1 MNIKKLIADSINLN
15 ADINVENL
23 IIEAISAD
31 KGDYCLP
38 CFAFA
43 KTMHRS
49 PMDIANQIASSFTS
63 NELIDHVEVVAGYV
77 NFFLNK
83 SQIANSVLNEY
94 KNENDFKSNIG
105 KGKVVCV
112 DYGSPNLAKYL
123 HIGHLKSLI
132 VGESLCRLC
141 EQFGYTVKRLDFA
154 GDYGTPFGKIIGGM
168 QKWGSMEDVKARGN
182 DALQEYY
189 VKFNQMEAED
199 ESYSQLARD
208 IFKKI
213 EEKDSVIYPIYQQ
226 IVDIALKDGERMF
239 DLLGVKFDDNRGENY
254 YNQFVPDVVKKLRNA
269 NLLTESQ
276 GAQIV
281 DLTAFDM
288 APSVI
293 IKNDG
298 TSLYASRDLAAVMD
312 RYNDYHF
319 DKIFYVTD
327 VAQSLHFKQWFKIVE
342 LLGLDYYNKLEH
354 IAYGRFSLPDG
365 KISSRRGKQAVLVD
379 LIEYAHNKAVDI
391 IKDRNFEIENPDD
404 VANKV
409 TRAVLNYSV
418 LKVERVKDCVFDM
431 EKAFSFE
438 GETAPYMQYTFT
450 RLESILRKFNNSNLD
465 INQDKTYIEI
475 LPDYTCFNTDAFELV
490 KMINNFKLTLQTAL
504 DKRDSSIV
512 AKRIMEMCKTFNHFY
527 TTTKVL
533 DGNIETT
540 KAKINLVLSLK
551 ECLKTGF
558 NIICIDSLKEM

>member
-1 MNIKKLIADSINLN
+1 MDIKELIAKSIVLDENID
-15 ADINVENL
+15 AKNL
-23 IIEAISAD
+23 IMESASAD

-38 CFAFA
+38 CFSFA
-43 KTMHRS
+43 KVLHKS
-49 PMDIANQIASSFTS
+49 PIEIANNIAASLKP
-63 NELIDHVEVVAGYV
+63 NNIVDHTEVVAGYI
-77 NFFLNK
+77 NFFLK
-83 SQIANSVLNEY
+83 KDEVAKQILKEHQS
-94 KNENDFKSNIG
+94 KDDFKSTDG
-105 KGKVVCV
+105 KGKIVCV
-112 DYGSPNLAKYL
+112 DFGSPNLAKYL

-132 VGESLCRLC
+132 VGESICRLF

-168 QKWGSMEDVKARGN
+168 QKWGSMDDVKARGN

-189 VKFNQMEAED
+189 VKFNQLETED
-199 ESYSQLARD
+199 ESYTQLARD

-213 EEKDSVIYPIYQQ
+213 EEKDPEVYPIYQQ
-226 IVDIALKDGERMF
+226 IVDIALKDGEKMF
-239 DLLGVKFDDNRGENY
+239 DLLGVKFDDNRGEFY
-254 YNQFVPDVVKKLRNA
+254 YNQFVPEVVEKLKKA

-281 DLTAFDM
+281 DLSAYDM

-298 TSLYASRDLAAVMD
+298 TSLYASRDLAASMH
-312 RYNDYHF
+312 RFEDYHF
-319 DKIFYVTD
+319 DKMIYVTD

-342 LLGLDYYNKLEH
+342 LLGLPYSGSLEH
-354 IAYGRFSLPDG
+354 MAYGRFSLPDG

-379 LIEYAHNKAVDI
+379 LIEYAHNKAVEI
-391 IKDRNFEIENPDD
+391 IKDRKFELENPAD

-409 TRAVLNYSV
+409 TSAVLNYSV

-450 RLESILRKFNNSNLD
+450 RLESILRKYQGTNA
-465 INQDKTYIEI
+465 KA
-475 LPDYTCFNTDAFELV
+475 DYSCFNTDAFELV
-490 KMINNFKLTLQTAL
+490 KMINNFKTTLQIAL
-504 DKRDSSIV
+504 EKRDTSIV
-512 AKRIMEMCKTFNHFY
+512 AKRVMEMCKTFNHFY

-533 DGNIETT
+533 DSNDATT
-540 KAKINLVLSLK
+540 CAKIDLVKSLK
-551 ECLKTGF
+551 ECLQVGF

>member
-1 MNIKKLIADSINLN
+1 MNIKKLIANCIKID
-15 ADINVENL
+15 ADIDIENL
-23 IIEAISAD
+23 IVESISTD
-31 KGDYCLP
+31 KGDYSLP
-38 CFAFA
+38 CFSFA
-43 KTMHRS
+43 KILHKS
-49 PMDIANQIASSFTS
+49 PMDIANDIVLNLQKNPI
-63 NELIDHVEVVAGYV
+63 IDHVEVLAGYV

-83 SQIANSVLNEY
+83 AAVAEQVLNEY
-94 KNENDFKSNIG
+94 KNSDNFKSNIG
-105 KGKVVCV
+105 EGKTICV

-141 EQFGYTVKRLDFA
+141 EQFGYNVKRLDFA
-154 GDYGTPFGKIIGGM
+154 GDYGTPFGKMIGGM
-168 QKWGSMEDVKARGN
+168 QKWGSIEDVRTRGN

-213 EEKDSVIYPIYQQ
+213 EEKDPEIYPIYQQ
-226 IVDIALKDGERMF
+226 IVEIALKDSQRMF
-239 DLLGVKFDDNRGENY
+239 NLLGVNFDDNRGENY
-254 YNQFVPDVVKKLRNA
+254 YNQFVPQVVAKLKKA

-281 DLTAFDM
+281 DLSAYDM

-312 RYNDYHF
+312 RFEDYKF

-342 LLGLDYYNKLEH
+342 LLGLSYANKLEH
-354 IAYGRFSLPDG
+354 VAYGRFSLPNG

-391 IKDRNFEIENPDD
+391 IKDRKFELENPAD

-409 TRAVLNYSV
+409 TSAVLNFSV
-418 LKVERVKDCVFDM
+418 LKVERTKDCVFDM

-450 RLESILRKFNNSNLD
+450 RLESILRKSETTD
-465 INQDKTYIEI
+465 VT
-475 LPDYTCFNTDAFELV
+475 PDYSCFNTEAFELV
-490 KMINNFKLTLQTAL
+490 KMINNFKQTLTLAL
-504 DKRDSSIV
+504 EKRDSSII
-512 AKRIMEMCKTFNHFY
+512 AKRVMELCKTFNHFY

-533 DGNIETT
+533 DGNKNTT
-540 KAKINLVLSLK
+540 KAKINLVKSLK
-551 ECLKTGF
+551 ECLATGF
-558 NIICIDSLKEM
+558 KLICIETLKEM

>member
-1 MNIKKLIADSINLN
+1 MNIKKLLAESICYYDDL
-15 ADINVENL
+15 DFENL
-23 IIEAISAD
+23 IIESISAD
-31 KGDYCLP
+31 KGDYSLP
-38 CFAFA
+38 CFSFA
-43 KTMHRS
+43 KVLHKS
-49 PMDIANQIASSFTS
+49 PMEIANEIVATIKS
-63 NELIDHVEVVAGYV
+63 NNIIDHVEVAGGYV

-83 SQIANSVLNEY
+83 SKISSTVLEEFTT
-94 KNENDFKSNIG
+94 ENDFKSSFG
-105 KGKVVCV
+105 KGKIICV

-189 VKFNQMEAED
+189 VKFNQMEEKD
-199 ESYSQLARD
+199 PSYSQLARD

-213 EEKDSVIYPIYQQ
+213 EEKDAEIYPIYQQ
-226 IVDIALKDGERMF
+226 IVEIALQDGQRMF
-239 DLLGVKFDDNRGENY
+239 DLLGVRFDDNRGENY
-254 YNQFVPDVVKKLRNA
+254 YNQFVPQVVEKLKNA

-281 DLTAFDM
+281 DLSAYDM

-312 RYNDYHF
+312 RYDDYKF

-327 VAQSLHFKQWFKIVE
+327 IAQSLHFKQWFKIVE
-342 LLGLDYYNKLEH
+342 LLGLDYADKLEH
-354 IAYGRFSLPDG
+354 VAYGRFSLPDG

-379 LIEYAHNKAVDI
+379 LIEFAHNKAIDI
-391 IKDRNFEIENPDD
+391 IKDRNFEIENPKN

-418 LKVERVKDCVFDM
+418 LKVERIKDCVFDM
-431 EKAFSFE
+431 EKAFSFD

-450 RLESILRKFNNSNLD
+450 RLESILRKYTSTNVA
-465 INQDKTYIEI
+465 
-475 LPDYTCFNTDAFELV
+475 PDYSCFNTDAFELV
-490 KMINNFKLTLQTAL
+490 KMINNFKVTLQTAL

-512 AKRIMEMCKTFNHFY
+512 AKRVMDMCKTFNHFY

-533 DGNIETT
+533 DGNDATT
-540 KAKINLVLSLK
+540 IAKINLIKSLK
-551 ECLKTGF
+551 ACLSVGF
-558 NIICIDSLKEM
+558 NIICIDTLQEM

>member
-1 MNIKKLIADSINLN
+1 MDIKELIAKSIVLDENID
-15 ADINVENL
+15 AKNL
-23 IIEAISAD
+23 IMESASAD

-38 CFAFA
+38 CFSFA
-43 KTMHRS
+43 KVLHKS
-49 PMDIANQIASSFTS
+49 PIEIANNIAASLKP
-63 NELIDHVEVVAGYV
+63 NNIVDHTEVVAGYI
-77 NFFLNK
+77 NFFLK
-83 SQIANSVLNEY
+83 KDEVAKQVLKEHQS
-94 KNENDFKSNIG
+94 KDDFKSTDG
-105 KGKVVCV
+105 KGKIVCV
-112 DYGSPNLAKYL
+112 DFGSPNLAKYL

-132 VGESLCRLC
+132 VGESICRLF

-168 QKWGSMEDVKARGN
+168 QKWGSMDDVKARGN

-189 VKFNQMEAED
+189 VKFNQLEAED
-199 ESYSQLARD
+199 ESYTQLARD

-213 EEKDSVIYPIYQQ
+213 EEKDPEVYPIYQQ
-226 IVDIALKDGERMF
+226 IVDIALKDGEKMF
-239 DLLGVKFDDNRGENY
+239 DLLGVKFDDNRGEFY
-254 YNQFVPDVVKKLRNA
+254 YNQFVPEVVEKLKKA

-281 DLTAFDM
+281 DLSAYDM

-298 TSLYASRDLAAVMD
+298 TSLYASRDLAASMH
-312 RYNDYHF
+312 RFEDYHF
-319 DKIFYVTD
+319 DKMIYVTD

-342 LLGLDYYNKLEH
+342 LLGLPYSGSLEH
-354 IAYGRFSLPDG
+354 MAYGRFSLPDG

-379 LIEYAHNKAVDI
+379 LIEYAHNKAVEI
-391 IKDRNFEIENPDD
+391 IKDRKFELENPAD

-409 TRAVLNYSV
+409 TSAVLNYSV

-450 RLESILRKFNNSNLD
+450 RLESILRKYEGTNA
-465 INQDKTYIEI
+465 KA
-475 LPDYTCFNTDAFELV
+475 DYSCFNIDAFELV
-490 KMINNFKLTLQTAL
+490 KMINNFKTTLQIAL
-504 DKRDSSIV
+504 EKRDTSIV
-512 AKRIMEMCKTFNHFY
+512 AKRVMEMCKTFNHFY

-533 DGNIETT
+533 DGNDATT
-540 KAKINLVLSLK
+540 CAKIDLVKSLK
-551 ECLKTGF
+551 ECLQVGF

>member
-1 MNIKKLIADSINLN
+1 MDIKELIAKSIVLDENID
-15 ADINVENL
+15 AKNL
-23 IIEAISAD
+23 IMESASAD

-38 CFAFA
+38 CFSFA
-43 KTMHRS
+43 KVLHKS
-49 PMDIANQIASSFTS
+49 PIEIANNIAASLKP
-63 NELIDHVEVVAGYV
+63 NNIVDHVEVVAGYI
-77 NFFLNK
+77 NFFLK
-83 SQIANSVLNEY
+83 KDEVAKQVLKEHQS
-94 KNENDFKSNIG
+94 KDDFKSTDG
-105 KGKVVCV
+105 KGKIVCV
-112 DYGSPNLAKYL
+112 DFGSPNLAKYL

-132 VGESLCRLC
+132 VGESICRLF

-168 QKWGSMEDVKARGN
+168 QKWGSMDDVKARGN

-189 VKFNQMEAED
+189 VKFNQLEAED
-199 ESYSQLARD
+199 ESYTQLARD

-213 EEKDSVIYPIYQQ
+213 EEKDPEVYPIYQQ
-226 IVDIALKDGERMF
+226 IVDIALKDGEKMF
-239 DLLGVKFDDNRGENY
+239 DLLGVKFDDNRGEFY
-254 YNQFVPDVVKKLRNA
+254 YNQFVPEVVEKLKKA

-281 DLTAFDM
+281 DLSAYDM

-298 TSLYASRDLAAVMD
+298 TSLYASRDLAASMH
-312 RYNDYHF
+312 RFEDYHF
-319 DKIFYVTD
+319 DKMIYVTD

-342 LLGLDYYNKLEH
+342 LLGLPYSGSLEH
-354 IAYGRFSLPDG
+354 MAYGRFSLPDG

-379 LIEYAHNKAVDI
+379 LIEYAHNKAVEI
-391 IKDRNFEIENPDD
+391 IKDRKFELENPAD

-409 TRAVLNYSV
+409 TSAVLNYSV

-450 RLESILRKFNNSNLD
+450 RLESILRKYEGTNT
-465 INQDKTYIEI
+465 KA
-475 LPDYTCFNTDAFELV
+475 DYSCFNTDAFELV
-490 KMINNFKLTLQTAL
+490 KMINNFKTTLQIAL
-504 DKRDSSIV
+504 EKRDTSIV
-512 AKRIMEMCKTFNHFY
+512 AKRVMEMCKTFNHFY

-533 DGNIETT
+533 DGNDATT
-540 KAKINLVLSLK
+540 CAKIDLVKSLK
-551 ECLKTGF
+551 ECLQVGF

>member
-1 MNIKKLIADSINLN
+1 MNIKKVIADSVVL
-15 ADINVENL
+15 DTDQNVENL
-23 IIEAISAD
+23 IIESASPD

-38 CFAFA
+38 CFSFA
-43 KTMHRS
+43 KILRKS
-49 PMDIANQIASSFTS
+49 PIMIADEISKQIKP
-63 NELIDHVEVVAGYV
+63 NPIIDHVEAVAGYI

-83 SQIANSVLNEY
+83 AEVSKEVLSNY
-94 KNENDFKSNIG
+94 KTEQDFKLDTG

-154 GDYGTPFGKIIGGM
+154 GDYGTPFGKIIGGL
-168 QKWGSMEDVKARGN
+168 QLWGSMEDVKARGN

-189 VKFNQMEAED
+189 VKFNQLEEKD
-199 ESYSQLARD
+199 EKASQLARD

-213 EEKDSVIYPIYQQ
+213 EDRDAEIYPIYQQ
-226 IVDIALKDGERMF
+226 IVEIALKDGEKMF

-254 YNQFVPDVVKKLRNA
+254 YNQFVPEVVEKLKKA
-269 NLLTESQ
+269 NLLTTSQ

-281 DLTAFDM
+281 DLSAYNM

-293 IKNDG
+293 LKSDG
-298 TSLYASRDLAAVMD
+298 TSLYASRDLAAIMH
-312 RYNDYHF
+312 RYDDYKF

-327 VAQSLHFKQWFKIVE
+327 VAQTLHFKQWFKIVD
-342 LLGLDYYNKLEH
+342 LLGLPYADKLEH
-354 IAYGRFSLPDG
+354 ISYGRFSLPDG

-391 IKDRNFEIENPDD
+391 IKDREFKLENPEN

-409 TRAVLNYSV
+409 TSAVLNYSV

-431 EKAFSFE
+431 EKSFSFE

-450 RLESILRKFNNSNLD
+450 RVESILRKY
-465 INQDKTYIEI
+465 QEEEAT
-475 LPDYTCFNTDAFELV
+475 PDYTCFNTDAFELV
-490 KMINNFKLTLQTAL
+490 KFINNFEQTMQIAL
-504 DKRDSSIV
+504 EKRDISIV
-512 AKRIMEMCKTFNHFY
+512 AKRVMEICKTFNHFY
-527 TTTKVL
+527 TTSKVL
-533 DGNIETT
+533 DGNAATT
-540 KAKINLVLSLK
+540 KAKINLVKSLR
-551 ECLKTGF
+551 ECLATGF
-558 NIICIDSLKEM
+558 KIICIETLKEM